1 MRKSKEEIIK
11 ELEDRKNWYL
21 AAAKAWDAVTIE
33 KTKSGKE
40 FSQLARALK
49 NAKVSD
55 FYEKATHPKINVYFK
70 TGSKYNSDD
79 LQAYHYMDE
88 LPKTDPRREEKTTI
102 NCLRRTVKKT
112 PDELRED
119 IKKKIENY
127 KALAEKEQKQ
137 IDKAADI
144 IDTFEKAFKDFKLN
158 LEKESGKNSS
168 LYHAI
173 MENVRS
179 AW

>member
-1 MRKSKEEIIK
+1 MRKSKDEIIR
-11 ELEDRKNWYL
+11 ELEEKKEWYL

-40 FSQLARALK
+40 FLQLARALK

-55 FYEKATHPKINVYFK
+55 FYDKSSHPRINISFK
-70 TGSKYNSDD
+70 TGYKYNTDD
-79 LQAYHYMDE
+79 LQAYIFMDE
-88 LPKTDPRREEKTTI
+88 LPKNDPRREERTTI

-119 IKKKIENY
+119 IKKKIESY

-144 IDTFEKAFKDFKLN
+144 IDTFEKAFKDFKIN

-168 LYHAI
+168 LYYAI

>member
-1 MRKSKEEIIK
+1 MRKNKEEIIR
-11 ELEDRKNWYL
+11 ELEERRNWYI
-21 AAAKAWDAVTIE
+21 AAAKMWETVSIE

-55 FYEKATHPKINVYFK
+55 FYDKATHPKITIYFK
-70 TGSKYNSDD
+70 TGHKYNTDD
-79 LQAYHYMDE
+79 LQAYNYMDE
-88 LPKTDPRREEKTTI
+88 LPKSDPRREEKTTI
-102 NCLRRTVKKT
+102 NCLRRTVHKT

-127 KALAEKEQKQ
+127 KTLAEKEQKQ

-144 IDTFEKAFKDFKLN
+144 IDTFEKAFQDFKIK